1 MHKVV
6 LYAVQGEV
14 PCFVHALLNALDMHA
29 RGWDVRIVVEGGA
42 IKVVPV
48 VAGTGHT
55 MRPLFEKALEAG
67 LFAGACR
74 ACAANL
80 RVAEEVRASGLELI
94 GEMGGH
100 PAMGDWIAKGYAV
113 ITM

>member
-14 PCFVHALLNALDMHA
+14 PCFVHVLLNALDMHA
-29 RGWDVRIVVEGGA
+29 RGWDVRVVVEGQA

-48 VAGTGHT
+48 VAGSGHT
-55 MRPLFEKALEAG
+55 MRPLFEKARDAG

-74 ACAANL
+74 ACAATQ
-80 RVAEEVRASGLELI
+80 RMAEEVEATGLALI

-100 PAMGDWIAKGYAV
+100 PAMGDWIAQGYSV